1 MTRMEIPL
9 GERDLKTALQIFNKL
24 KAEDNDFG
32 WIGDVKWEFSSYSH
46 NDYTTLQIRVESWKM
61 KREDLRAFEE
71 YVESLDPVI
80 DLDVHL
86 SDDSPLIFTVK
97 LPEEEAKGGSE

>member
-1 MTRMEIPL
+1 MEIPL

-32 WIGDVKWEFSSYSH
+32 WIGDVTWEFSSFHS
-46 NDYTTLQIRVESWKM
+46 NDYLTLKIKIESWKM
-61 KREDLRAFEE
+61 KREELEAFEE

-80 DLDVHL
+80 DLDIYL
-86 SDDSPLIFTVK
+86 SDNSPLLFIVK
-97 LPEEEAKGGSE
+97 IPEEEAKGGVE